1 MMKITQSVVLALLL
15 LIIGCTPEFQPTNP
29 LNDSQI
35 TQSIKSNGGQEE
47 VYFSKDKDD
56 CDDDDDDD
64 KEQQLNTISFDK
76 MIDCLGLTPE
86 QRTALSNAKKIHEKS
101 CQSSKEQLNERKKNS
116 LKKLNAEESKR
127 KSKSKK
133 NSNDKNILEQLKK
146 EYQDECKKADSEY
159 KSDLKSKKQKFL
171 MTLAGILNA
180 EQLAKLNLWLA
191 GKDPCATTNTGDTG
205 SGTIGS
211 GTGSG
216 TIGSGTG
223 SGTIGS
229 GTGSGTGTG
238 TGSGDTGSGGIGSGI
253 GTGG

>member
-1 MMKITQSVVLALLL
+1 MMKITQSAVLALLL

-35 TQSIKSNGGQEE
+35 TQSITSHGGQEE
-47 VYFSKDKDD
+47 VYFSKDNDD
-56 CDDDDDDD
+56 CDDDDDD

-86 QRTALSNAKKIHEKS
+86 QKTALSNAKKNHEKS
-101 CQSSKEQLNERKKNS
+101 CQSSKEQLNDRKKNS

-133 NSNDKNILEQLKK
+133 NSDDKNILEQLKK

-159 KSDLKSKKQKFL
+159 KSDLKSKKQKF
-171 MTLAGILNA
+171 MNTLIGILNA
-180 EQLAKLNLWLA
+180 DQLAKLNLWLA

-205 SGTIGS
+205 NGTIGS

-223 SGTIGS
+223 T
-229 GTGSGTGTG
+229 GTGTG